1 MQKQVIGVRALSP
14 ETDAFAR
21 RCAEFVSTTRP
32 FFAGE
37 EKRPLFAHARDS
49 GYAWIFSVYLIAVFR
64 YIPAYLQ
71 RSDVCGCCCLWSLSR
86 RFIQATSRRLV
97 YMHVR
102 RYAPRSYSQR
112 VNHQQVSILLR
123 IRLPD
128 TEYLLRIS
136 CAHERIDH
144 QAVFSN
150 GLRTRT
156 YMGECS
162 TMQSSVNCSMHGNAQ
177 SDVLLDQI
185 THPMC
190 CNLQCTSLACMVVLN
205 CNSFTFGGV
214 RSVSTCIFLY
224 IMHM

>member
-1 MQKQVIGVRALSP
+1 MQKQVIGGRALSP

-128 TEYLLRIS
+128 TEY
-136 CAHERIDH
+136 
-144 QAVFSN
+144 
-150 GLRTRT
+150 
-156 YMGECS
+156 ECS
-162 TMQSSVNCSMHGNAQ
+162 TMQSSVNCRTGMLKVTSFWTRSRIQCAVICNAHPLHACLC
-177 SDVLLDQI
+177 STA
-185 THPMC
+185 THSP
-190 CNLQCTSLACMVVLN
+190 LEV
-205 CNSFTFGGV
+205 
-214 RSVSTCIFLY
+214 
-224 IMHM
+224 